1 MHITNNHSV
10 LLSHLLIF
18 VTTLRLLGVLIQG
31 TSRTDKKQLTHMRVH
46 MHTKVNQQHI
56 KCSHTHTHTRPSHL
70 PVFEV
75 VKVFS
80 LSLSWCF
87 IFLFPPSSV
96 THLYLSVTPVTKT
109 RCYCSSFKS
118 MSSGRTGS
126 LWLKSTLIYGQWD
139 INETL
144 GKVLCCI
151 ILLHGKSWT
160 FWYSDALL
168 RRPQQSFEDQCTSE
182 DCIGTFLHTVDFSYS
197 PTHAGFL

>member
-1 MHITNNHSV
+1 MH
-10 LLSHLLIF
+10 
-18 VTTLRLLGVLIQG
+18 
-31 TSRTDKKQLTHMRVH
+31 K
-46 MHTKVNQQHI
+46 HTKVNQQHI
-56 KCSHTHTHTRPSHL
+56 NCSHTHTHTHTSPSHL

-80 LSLSWCF
+80 LFLSWCF

-126 LWLKSTLIYGQWD
+126 LSVKNTLIYGQWD

-144 GKVLCCI
+144 GKVLCRI
-151 ILLHGKSWT
+151 ISPHGKSWA
-160 FWYSDALL
+160 FWYSDVLL
-168 RRPQQSFEDQCTSE
+168 RRPLKSFEDQCMSE
-182 DCIGTFLHTVDFSYS
+182 DCIGTFLQIVDFSYR